1 MYCPHCGAEI
11 PYLSGDCKACGR
23 HLISQTAV
31 APDGGYSLFNAY
43 GPSQTESVQQ
53 PVGVVRGWLLCFCIL
68 TAIVEPVSAFAGE
81 GPSRLELIRVVF
93 GAVTAILVWSIRS
106 TALSWL
112 RSYFVIA
119 LITKLVALFRIGSAG
134 IFVSLLITAAWIL
147 YFCTSERVKFTLGAN
162 LLDLTETA
170 PSSSS

>member
-11 PYLSGDCKACGR
+11 SNLSGDCKACGSR
-23 HLISQTAV
+23 LVSQTVA
-31 APDGGYSLFNAY
+31 APDGGYSLFNA
-43 GPSQTESVQQ
+43 SSQFQTESALQ

-68 TAIVEPVSAFAGE
+68 TAIVEPVLAFAGE
-81 GPSRLELIRVVF
+81 GPSRLGLIRVVF

-119 LITKLVALFRIGSAG
+119 IITKLVALFRIGSVG
-134 IFVSLLITAAWIL
+134 IFVSLLITGAWVL